1 MINLFE
7 KTYIKVLFL
16 IIILILF
23 ISYFSINQRVSY
35 IPTRINVRN
44 NSNSQVRIYCL
55 ILTSPQFFDTRTR
68 AVYETWAPRCD
79 KFHFISESSNNTKGL
94 PIAPIPN
101 LIAGRDH
108 LTQKSV
114 LAFHYAYENFFNT
127 TDWFVKA
134 DDDTYLF
141 VDNLKTFLKTQN
153 TSLPITFGY
162 NFKVSILNNVFI
174 NCFSFA

>member
-1 MINLFE
+1 MINFFE

-16 IIILILF
+16 IIILLF
-23 ISYFSINQRVSY
+23 ISYFSINKNVSY
-35 IPTRINVRN
+35 FPARIYVRN
-44 NSNSQVRIYCL
+44 NSNPQVRIYCL

-79 KFHFISESSNNTKGL
+79 KFHFISEYSNNTKGL
-94 PIAPIPN
+94 PIAPIAN
-101 LIAGRDH
+101 LTAGRDH

-141 VDNLKTFLKTQN
+141 VDNLKTFLKGQN

-162 NFKVSILNNVFI
+162 NFRVSILNNVCI
-174 NCFSFA
+174 